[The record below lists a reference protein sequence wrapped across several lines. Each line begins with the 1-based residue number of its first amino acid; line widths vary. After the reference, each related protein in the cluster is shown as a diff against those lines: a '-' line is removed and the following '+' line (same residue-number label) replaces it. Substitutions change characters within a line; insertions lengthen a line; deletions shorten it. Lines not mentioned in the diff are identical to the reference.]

1 VNVVGAILIGL
12 VIGLIAR
19 FLTPGPTPGG
29 LIVTTVVGIVG
40 SVLATLAGQAAGW
53 YDNGQR
59 AGFLGSIVGAV
70 AFLLVLRAL
79 SGRGHRSWRLRR

>member
-1 VNVVGAILIGL
+1 VNVLGAILIGL

-59 AGFLGSIVGAV
+59 AGFLGSIVGAI

-79 SGRGHRSWRLRR
+79 SGGPRGHRHVRD

>member
-1 VNVVGAILIGL
+1 MSVVGAILIGL

-29 LIVTTVVGIVG
+29 IIVTTVVGIVG

-53 YDNGQR
+53 YDSGQR
-59 AGFLGSIVGAV
+59 AGFLASIVGAI

-79 SGRGHRSWRLRR
+79 SGRGRGARRARR